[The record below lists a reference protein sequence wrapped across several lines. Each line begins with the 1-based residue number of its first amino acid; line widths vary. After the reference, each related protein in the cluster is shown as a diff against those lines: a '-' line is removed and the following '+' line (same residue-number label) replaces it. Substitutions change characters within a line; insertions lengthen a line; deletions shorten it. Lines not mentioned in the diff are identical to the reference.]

1 VSARAARAAAVA
13 ALLAGCL
20 AACGIPT
27 TGVVEAGEP
36 AAGIHQQVTLYFV
49 RAEDGA
55 LATVY
60 RTADTHVDAELAVG
74 MLLKGVGD
82 AEAKMLGLASDL
94 PPAGATVRIRGCTVT
109 VDLGASADVVSRT
122 AVDQIV
128 CTVRANPDTTDP
140 SGTGTPQVVVTAQ
153 GVPVPWRPGG
163 VDCSTA
169 AEPWPDKPGR
179 PTAARAGGSVSGG

>member
-1 VSARAARAAAVA
+1 MSARAARAAAAA

-60 RTADTHVDAELAVG
+60 RTADTHVDAGVAVG
-74 MLLKGVGD
+74 MLLKGVGVP
-82 AEAKMLGLASDL
+82 EAKVLGVTTDL
-94 PPAGATVRIRGCTVT
+94 PPASATVHTRGGTVT
-109 VDLGASADVVSRT
+109 VDLGASPGVVSRT

-128 CTVRANPDTTDP
+128 CTVRANPDTTGPADADP
-140 SGTGTPQVVVTAQ
+140 PQVVVTAQ
-153 GVPVPWRPGG
+153 GAPVPWRPGG

-179 PTAARAGGSVSGG
+179 PSAALTGGRVNGG